1 MLGRVS
7 DAAVGP
13 EPPCAQSSP
22 SVRRAEG
29 APSNPGNVTKATLHG
44 LDSAFEMCE
53 DGYIGTREKG
63 TPMTTKYPYSQALAK
78 SLTEKLGGLAF
89 VLPGGDV
96 QCDTPD
102 GTLTVYADGAVRVRE
117 CGSTEAWPTLRSAV
131 ADWGVE
137 M

>member
-1 MLGRVS
+1 MLGRVP
-7 DAAVGP
+7 DVAAVDAEPVCEVGP
-13 EPPCAQSSP
+13 G
-22 SVRRAEG
+22 VRRAEG
-29 APSNPGNVTKATLHG
+29 APSEPENVTHTTPQR
-44 LDSAFEMCE
+44 LDSALRLCE
-53 DGYIGTREKG
+53 DEYIGTREKG

-117 CGSTEAWPTLRSAV
+117 CGETEAWPTLRSAV

-137 M
+137 V

>member
-1 MLGRVS
+1 
-7 DAAVGP
+7 
-13 EPPCAQSSP
+13 
-22 SVRRAEG
+22 
-29 APSNPGNVTKATLHG
+29 
-44 LDSAFEMCE
+44 
-53 DGYIGTREKG
+53 
-63 TPMTTKYPYSQALAK
+63 MTTKHPYSQALAQ
-78 SLTEKLGGLAF
+78 SLSEKLGGFAY

-117 CGSTEAWPTLRSAV
+117 CGETEAWPTLRSAV

>member
-1 MLGRVS
+1 
-7 DAAVGP
+7 
-13 EPPCAQSSP
+13 
-22 SVRRAEG
+22 
-29 APSNPGNVTKATLHG
+29 
-44 LDSAFEMCE
+44 
-53 DGYIGTREKG
+53 
-63 TPMTTKYPYSQALAK
+63 MTAKHPYSQALAK
-78 SLTEKLGGLAF
+78 SLAEELGGLAF